1 MRELDEVTGIIIDE
15 SMRIHRELGPAL
27 LESVYE
33 AVLAKAL
40 ERRGLRVERQVPVR
54 FEFDGIRFDEDL
66 RLDLLVERCVVVE
79 LKSVEQIAPV
89 HAKQLLTHLRLL
101 RQPVGLLVNFGAATL
116 KEGLKRIVNNLAP
129 SDASLLRVNRPSA

>member
-1 MRELDEVTGIIIDE
+1 LDEVTGIIIDE